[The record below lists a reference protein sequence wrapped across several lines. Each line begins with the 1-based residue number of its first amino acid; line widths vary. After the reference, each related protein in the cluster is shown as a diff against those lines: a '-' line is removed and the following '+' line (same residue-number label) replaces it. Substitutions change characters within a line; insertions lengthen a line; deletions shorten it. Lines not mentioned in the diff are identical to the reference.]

1 MPKTDVM
8 QIEILEDGT
17 IKTTTDPISGANHQN
32 AEEFL
37 RFVARSAGGETTRVR
52 RKDVHTHSH
61 SHDHSHDHSHEDDH
75 EHQH

>member
-1 MPKTDVM
+1 MKTDTM

-17 IKTTTDPISGANHQN
+17 IKTTTDPISGANHAN

-37 RFVARSAGGETTRVR
+37 RFMARMAGGETTRQR
-52 RKDVHTHSH
+52 RTDAHHH
-61 SHDHSHDHSHEDDH
+61 HGEHEHAHDHDGEH